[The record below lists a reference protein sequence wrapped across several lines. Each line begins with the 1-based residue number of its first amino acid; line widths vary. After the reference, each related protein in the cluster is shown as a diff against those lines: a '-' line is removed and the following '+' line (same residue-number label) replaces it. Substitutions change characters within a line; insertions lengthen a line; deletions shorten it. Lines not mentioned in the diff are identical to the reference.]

1 MTDRDHVGD
10 AGSERQGASFAD
22 DLVLR
27 DLISHADLREVERI
41 QRDVWGLDDIE
52 IVPSSQIRAA
62 LHAGGQAGGAFI
74 GDALVGFSYGFLAS
88 PHGRLMEGPG
98 LHSHMAAVRP
108 EARGRGVGQ
117 ALKWQQRDWCLKRDL
132 AWITWTFD
140 PLQARNANLNL
151 RHLGAICVDYLVDF
165 YGPMGGPLGG
175 ARSDRFLA
183 LWVLTAPSVVAIANG
198 GAGGRPTP
206 GAATVEPTATRGSAV
221 WAVRPPIDGGGAE
234 PVVELA
240 GPGLMSVAEAGA
252 RVMVAA
258 PPTDRDADPARARR
272 WQDAFAQTI
281 VPLFE
286 AGYVAVDLLEG
297 AYVLE
302 PPGGGFKAKLDNL

>member
-98 LHSHMAAVRP
+98 LHSHMAA
-108 EARGRGVGQ
+108 
-117 ALKWQQRDWCLKRDL
+117 
-132 AWITWTFD
+132 
-140 PLQARNANLNL
+140 
-151 RHLGAICVDYLVDF
+151 
-165 YGPMGGPLGG
+165 
-175 ARSDRFLA
+175 
-183 LWVLTAPSVVAIANG
+183 
-198 GAGGRPTP
+198 
-206 GAATVEPTATRGSAV
+206 
-221 WAVRPPIDGGGAE
+221 
-234 PVVELA
+234 
-240 GPGLMSVAEAGA
+240 
-252 RVMVAA
+252 
-258 PPTDRDADPARARR
+258 
-272 WQDAFAQTI
+272 
-281 VPLFE
+281 
-286 AGYVAVDLLEG
+286 
-297 AYVLE
+297 
-302 PPGGGFKAKLDNL
+302 